1 MINTMSTVSFWR
13 YEGFLMLVVAVG
25 GIVLLLTE

>member
-1 MINTMSTVSFWR
+1 MTHLTDAEFWR